1 MKKNCGYV
9 KLSKLRQLD
18 RCDTAKASDAN
29 AVVLKKKGGNKLK
42 RMKVNKINCFQN
54 DGV

>member
-18 RCDTAKASDAN
+18 RCDTAKASDAK
-29 AVVLKKKGGNKLK
+29 ADGVLKKKGELN
-42 RMKVNKINCFQN
+42 
-54 DGV
+54 